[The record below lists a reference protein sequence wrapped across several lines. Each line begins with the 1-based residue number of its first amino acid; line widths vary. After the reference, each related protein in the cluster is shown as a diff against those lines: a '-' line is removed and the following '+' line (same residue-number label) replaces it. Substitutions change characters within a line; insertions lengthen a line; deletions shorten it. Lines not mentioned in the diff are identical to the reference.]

1 MTASFFWA
9 RAGQGKNPVDAIDL
23 LGDARARPHLRDC
36 FAGSLIRPSIDL
48 PSDSAILM
56 SGPTDELQEAL
67 RSDISQGVQDIR
79 VEGLMA
85 IWYVRWRRSITDPVI
100 TVVSI
105 ASVQGYW
112 DLKMN
117 DPLSSGHRWRR
128 MYQGHC
134 YKGGIELEEL
144 VNPLLPMAQGKNQW
158 QLRALRD
165 DEAEPNRDAEAY
177 LSSQTP
183 EGFAM
188 TPDPDERYL
197 VGELRT
203 VSNDDAR
210 AGATKAYWDK
220 VLTRQWQQK
229 TQDGFPEVV
238 NQFIQDVGRSEIRV
252 GGDRTRGTLLNP
264 SGKGDQDPR
273 QVLRKFAGTSVG
285 ALNLSK
291 FLNQYAT
298 SAVTELRNSKGENLV
313 PGMAP
318 PLPNTKVEF
327 YSAQRNADSFVIDYE
342 LDAALKSIG
351 KGGPI
356 SLILDEK
363 KSWIQGSMQI
373 SISVR
378 NLEAGNLTSYTFTKK
393 PQFAMRTGVT
403 TASLRE
409 QVEAAPPP
417 ST

>member
-158 QLRALRD
+158 QLRALTN

-177 LSSQTP
+177 LSSRTP

-203 VSNDDAR
+203 ESDDDAR
-210 AGATKAYWDK
+210 ARATKAYWDK
-220 VLTRQWQQK
+220 VLVRDRATS
-229 TQDGFPEVV
+229 
-238 NQFIQDVGRSEIRV
+238 RSSGKSKPRTGSRRWWTSSYQTWAACEIRV

-273 QVLRKFAGTSVG
+273 QVLRQFAGTSVG

-291 FLNQYAT
+291 FLNQYAA
-298 SAVTELRNSKGENLV
+298 SALTELRNSKGEHLQLRAW
-313 PGMAP
+313 PRPSPAPKTSSTARSGMP
-318 PLPNTKVEF
+318 TV
-327 YSAQRNADSFVIDYE
+327 S
-342 LDAALKSIG
+342 
-351 KGGPI
+351 
-356 SLILDEK
+356 
-363 KSWIQGSMQI
+363 
-373 SISVR
+373 
-378 NLEAGNLTSYTFTKK
+378 
-393 PQFAMRTGVT
+393 
-403 TASLRE
+403 
-409 QVEAAPPP
+409 
-417 ST
+417 

>member
-158 QLRALRD
+158 QLRALTN

-203 VSNDDAR
+203 KSDDDAR

-238 NQFIQDVGRSEIRV
+238 DQFIQDVGRSEIRV

-318 PLPNTKVEF
+318 PLPGTKVEF

-351 KGGPI
+351 KGGPT

-403 TASLRE
+403 TASLRK
-409 QVEAAPPP
+409 QVAG
-417 ST
+417 TGF

>member
-1 MTASFFWA
+1 
-9 RAGQGKNPVDAIDL
+9 
-23 LGDARARPHLRDC
+23 
-36 FAGSLIRPSIDL
+36 
-48 PSDSAILM
+48 M
-56 SGPTDELQEAL
+56 SGLTDELREAL
-67 RSDISQGVQDIR
+67 TSDISKSVREIR

-85 IWYVRWRRSITDPVI
+85 IWYVRWRRGLTDPVI

-112 DLKMN
+112 GLKMN
-117 DPLSSGHRWRR
+117 DPRSSGYRWRR
-128 MYQGHC
+128 MYRGP

-165 DEAEPNRDAEAY
+165 DEAKPNRDAEAY
-177 LSSQTP
+177 LSLRTP

-188 TPDPDERYL
+188 TLDQNEVYL
-197 VGELRT
+197 VGEFHGF
-203 VSNDDAR
+203 ND
-210 AGATKAYWDK
+210 ATKAHWDK
-220 VLTRQWQQK
+220 NLTRQWQQQ
-229 TQDGFPEVV
+229 TQDDFPTVV
-238 NQFIQDVGRSEIRV
+238 DQFVKDVNRSEIRV
-252 GGDRTRGTLLNP
+252 GGDRAHGTLLKA
-264 SGKGDQDPR
+264 SGTGDQDPR
-273 QVLRKFAGTSVG
+273 KVLRQFAGTTVG

-291 FLNQYAT
+291 LLNQFAT
-298 SAVTELRNSKGENLV
+298 RAMTALRNSNSENLV
-313 PGMAP
+313 LGVAELRPG
-318 PLPNTKVEF
+318 TKVEF

-342 LDAALKSIG
+342 LDGALKSIG
-351 KGGPI
+351 KGGPT

-393 PQFAMRTGVT
+393 PQVAMRTEVT

-409 QVEAAPPP
+409 QVEADPPP